1 MCLFVGG
8 ATPMLAGQR
17 RECRRQQISR
27 HFGEAIPE
35 CRGGCDVCAE
45 ARSRDRPRRPQT
57 RAKVGTQLGE
67 FYGSWIFMVDTSIVY
82 SSIVAGV
89 YYTPT

>member
-1 MCLFVGG
+1 MMCLFVGG

-57 RAKVGTQLGE
+57 RAKVGNTTRWILWVLDS
-67 FYGSWIFMVDTSIVY
+67 YGIYIY
-82 SSIVAGV
+82 SN
-89 YYTPT
+89 